1 MYNSLQVLM
10 LNSTQ
15 RKIIVGVSRACLDD
29 PKAPKIG
36 KKFSFPGKRK
46 FFFYLFYSV
55 RLIFSGISSVFC
67 PNLHS
72 KSVRFYYVYKKF
84 RSD

>member
-36 KKFSFPGKRK
+36 KKFPYVKK
-46 FFFYLFYSV
+46 NVFFFGFLF
-55 RLIFSGISSVFC
+55 SSIDF
-67 PNLHS
+67 
-72 KSVRFYYVYKKF
+72 
-84 RSD
+84 

>member
-36 KKFSFPGKRK
+36 KKFTFLKK
-46 FFFYLFYSV
+46 NVFFYIFYSV
-55 RLIFSGISSVFC
+55 RLIFKWLSSVLC
-67 PNLHS
+67 PNLYS
-72 KSVRFYYVYKKF
+72 KSVCFYYVYKKF
-84 RSD
+84 RYD

>member
-1 MYNSLQVLM
+1 M

-36 KKFSFPGKRK
+36 KKFPYVKK
-46 FFFYLFYSV
+46 NVFFFGFLF
-55 RLIFSGISSVFC
+55 SSIDF
-67 PNLHS
+67 
-72 KSVRFYYVYKKF
+72 
-84 RSD
+84 

>member
-1 MYNSLQVLM
+1 MCKVYNVGLRYIKYSTTLLIFKQYSLCNSLQVLM

-36 KKFSFPGKRK
+36 KKLPFLKKNVFFST
-46 FFFYLFYSV
+46 FFIQF
-55 RLIFSGISSVFC
+55 I
-67 PNLHS
+67 
-72 KSVRFYYVYKKF
+72 
-84 RSD
+84 